1 MNYKWLALPLMI
13 ILFWTACMPGH
24 IDTSAIATDSISIAK
39 GGQLFS
45 ANCSSCHNFLRDG
58 IGPQL
63 GGLTTQ
69 LDSKW
74 IAGFISNPNDLI
86 GSGDERASDL
96 YKKYKVMM
104 PSFASLGDSAIN
116 QIIAYLHT
124 QAEPAANKDTDAAN
138 ALQNPIADTIANSTL
153 TVSFKEL
160 LQVPASSDSGQLPLA
175 RITKLGNK
183 PGTNELFLLDL
194 NGKLYHLQNNKPQV
208 YMDLAALKPAFM
220 HQPGLG
226 SGFGSFAFSPNFA
239 KDGLFYTTHT
249 EKAHTAPADFG
260 YADSIDVAV
269 QWVLTEWKTNTP
281 SANTFTGKGRE
292 LLRINMVSVIHG
304 IQEIM
309 FNPLSKPGDE
319 DFGLL
324 YIGIG
329 EGGCVEHGY
338 PFLAH
343 NKKTLYG
350 TVIRIN
356 PTGNNSQNGRYGIPP
371 QNPFVKD
378 SNALGEIY
386 AYGFRNPHRI
396 TWNKNGDMLVSNI
409 GHGKIES
416 INLVQKGND
425 FGWPIREGSFLLNP
439 YADMNKVYA
448 LPADDSIFN
457 ITYPVA
463 EYDHGEGKAIS
474 GGYEYTGNAIP
485 ALKGKFLFGDIPTGR
500 LFYVNVKD
508 LQKGKM
514 ATIKEWHVSINGTK
528 QNLKKL
534 CGSDRVD
541 LHFGRDANGE
551 MYIMTKADGRLYL
564 LSSATE

>member
-1 MNYKWLALPLMI
+1 MNYKWLALPLII
-13 ILFWTACMPGH
+13 ILFWTACMPGQ
-24 IDTSAIATDSISIAK
+24 IDTSTIATDSISIAK
-39 GGQLFS
+39 GQQLFI

-63 GGLTTQ
+63 GGLTSQ
-69 LDSKW
+69 ADSKW
-74 IAGFISNPNDLI
+74 IASFISNPNDLI
-86 GSGDERASDL
+86 GNGDERASDL
-96 YKKYKVMM
+96 YKKYKVLM
-104 PSFASLGDSAIN
+104 PSFESLGESAIN
-116 QIIAYLHT
+116 YIIAYLHT
-124 QAEPAANKDTDAAN
+124 QAAPAANWDTTAAN
-138 ALQNPIADTIANSTL
+138 AIQNPIADTIANSTL
-153 TVSFKEL
+153 TVTLKEL
-160 LQVPASSDSGQLPLA
+160 LQLPASSDSGRLPLT

-183 PGTNELFLLDL
+183 PGTDDLFLLDL
-194 NGKLYHLQNNKPQV
+194 HGKLYHLQNNKPQV

-239 KDGLFYTTHT
+239 QDGLFYTTHT
-249 EKAHTAPADFG
+249 EKAHTAPVDFG

-269 QWVLTEWKTNTP
+269 QWVLTEWKTNTTA
-281 SANTFTGKGRE
+281 ANTFTGKGRE

-324 YIGIG
+324 YVGIG
-329 EGGCVEHGY
+329 EGGGVEHGY

-409 GHGKIES
+409 GHGNIES

-425 FGWPIREGSFLLNP
+425 FGWPIREGNFVLNP

-474 GGYEYTGNAIP
+474 GGYEYMGIAIP

-500 LFYVNVKD
+500 LFYVDVKD
-508 LQKGKM
+508 LQKGKL
-514 ATIKEWHVSINGTK
+514 ATIKEWHVSINGNI
-528 QNLKKL
+528 QNLRKL